1 MTVQNQQDATCPSCD
16 SPVPQGV
23 SICPHCGTDL
33 VWSSSFQPL
42 TQLQSEAPTAAYTP
56 PAGQTTSGGAPSIV
70 VTVNTNSSPPQKPS
84 RPTRPLLHA
93 PNLWIV
99 GVVAFLVVL
108 ILGIVILPGALRSPR
123 PAAATATATR
133 IPTATPIPQARVV
146 VQLVD
151 VMCVTKRDFFSGDS
165 FYIKSSL
172 TAPGVDSQPGTTRSQ
187 ITNHYMMNDGDRT
200 AFNEADRVIFDALV
214 PLSGIVTGSLTAYA
228 DDDTQ
233 ELDTTN
239 VNVSADSSSQTIPWH
254 IQGRS
259 GLNTWEYNVRYATT
273 ITRVSAALAVGGA
286 LPGSISWQPDATLS
300 RPQRGRLQ
308 ARSTFN
314 VSQYAL

>member
-1 MTVQNQQDATCPSCD
+1 MEHQQDATCPSCETL
-16 SPVPQGV
+16 VPQGART
-23 SICPHCGTDL
+23 CPHCGADL

-42 TQLQSEAPTAAYTP
+42 TRLESEAPTAAYTSP
-56 PAGQTTSGGAPSIV
+56 TGQTTSGGLPSIV
-70 VTVNTNSSPPQKPS
+70 VTVNANASPPQKPP

-99 GVVAFLVVL
+99 GVVALVVAL
-108 ILGIVILPGALRSPR
+108 ILGVVIVPGALRSPR
-123 PAAATATATR
+123 PAAAPTATR

-172 TAPGVDSQPGTTRSQ
+172 TAPGVGNQPGTTRSQ
-187 ITNHYMMNDGDRT
+187 ITNHYTLNDGDRT
-200 AFNEADRVIFDALV
+200 AFNQADQVIFDALV

-239 VNVSADSSSQTIPWH
+239 VNVSAADTGQTISWH

-259 GLNTWEYNVRYATT
+259 GLNTWEYYVRYATT
-273 ITRVSAALAVGGA
+273 ITRIAAAPALGEALLGSLFWQQDAV
-286 LPGSISWQPDATLS
+286 LSQPE
-300 RPQRGRLQ
+300 RGRL
-308 ARSTFN
+308 
-314 VSQYAL
+314 